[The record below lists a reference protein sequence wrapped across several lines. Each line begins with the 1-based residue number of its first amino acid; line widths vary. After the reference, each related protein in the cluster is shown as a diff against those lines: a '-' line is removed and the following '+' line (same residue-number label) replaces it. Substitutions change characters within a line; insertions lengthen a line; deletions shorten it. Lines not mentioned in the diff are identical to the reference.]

1 MAPLPLT
8 FRTKLLASH
17 VGLVIAVVLI
27 AILELNQSLV
37 ADLHRQLDE
46 RLVEQAHGAAQ
57 WVSEGRKHPD
67 KLAGRLALIVKA
79 DVTIYDRAGSV
90 VGDASE
96 GAAATPATAAETEV
110 ETAHHG
116 GVGLASRAR
125 PGTGDEMRYVAVPA
139 ADGLVLRLGAP
150 LSDIHGTV
158 LAMQRRLLFA
168 SLLAV
173 VAALALGWFAS
184 QLAARPLRAMTASAT
199 RIARGD
205 YDIDLPSR
213 SPDEF
218 GILSRSLVS
227 LAAQLKARIG
237 DLTAERDRLTA
248 ILAGMAEGV
257 IVLDAGHQVI
267 VANPAAGAILDA
279 DGALVG
285 RALDAT
291 VADPTLR
298 AFIEQGARGAETHE
312 TELETAGGKSVAL
325 YVRPLAAATGG
336 GFVTVLRDMTGVR
349 RLMTM
354 RRDFVANVSHEL
366 RTPIA
371 AIQGYAETLL
381 DGGADAA
388 TSRQFLEIVHRKA
401 RRLGALVQ
409 DLLTLSELE
418 ARPSGHAVRERVTV
432 AAIAQHVVETV
443 RARAEASG
451 ARVVVAVDPA
461 AVVLGDPTAIE
472 QVIENLVGNAVKYG
486 DPGGAVK
493 IRGERRGARVVLD
506 VEDDGPGIA
515 REHLPRIFERFY
527 RVDAGRSRE
536 RGGTGLGLAIV
547 KHLVEAMGG
556 AGSVESELGRGT
568 RFRVEL
574 PAG

>member
-1 MAPLPLT
+1 MALLPLT
-8 FRTKLLASH
+8 FRAKLLASH

-27 AILELNQSLV
+27 AILELNRSLV

-79 DVTIYDRAGSV
+79 DVTIYDRAGNV

-96 GAAATPATAAETEV
+96 GAAATPATAAESEV

-158 LAMQRRLLFA
+158 RAMQRRLLFA

-199 RIARGD
+199 RIAQGD
-205 YDIDLPSR
+205 YDIDLPSP

-267 VANPAAGAILDA
+267 VANPAAAAILDA

-298 AFIEQGARGAETHE
+298 AFIEQAARGDETHE
-312 TELETAGGKSVAL
+312 TELETAGGKSIAL

-381 DGGADAA
+381 DGGADAS
-388 TSRQFLEIVHRKA
+388 TSRQFLEIVHRQA

-418 ARPSGHAVRERVTV
+418 ARPSGQAVRERVTL

-443 RARAEASG
+443 RSRADASG

-461 AVVLGDPTAIE
+461 AMALGDPTAIE

-486 DPGGAVK
+486 NPGGEVK
-493 IRGERRGARVVLD
+493 IRGERRGARVLLD

-556 AGSVESELGRGT
+556 AVSVESELGKGT
-568 RFRVEL
+568 RFRIDL
-574 PAG
+574 PAA